1 MRGIAVAASS
11 FGAFGDLVAPDETTG
26 RIWAISPDRQARLVA
41 RSHLPG
47 GGGIGPESTGFV
59 PVGFGP
65 RWAAYV
71 ADRRIPGNRHPGTGS
86 ILRPAGDE
94 FAAAGPAGA
103 CVR

>member
-41 RSHLPG
+41 RSHLPSG
-47 GGGIGPESTGFV
+47 GDIGPESTGFV